1 LRVLPRRPHR
11 KEIRVVH
18 HVPLVVY
25 INGERQVVGT
35 AAVHDNGN
43 VDARFTTHEMADR
56 LGFLP
61 PGSISLGP
69 SPEENV
75 ESDIRELKRT
85 TAPRYRGNGKNT

>member
-1 LRVLPRRPHR
+1 M
-11 KEIRVVH
+11 VH

-69 SPEENV
+69 SPAENV
-75 ESDIRELKRT
+75 DADIRELKRVSG
-85 TAPRYRGNGKNT
+85 PKYRENGKLT